1 MSAIVEDDSEQAT
14 RWRYFLRHMQGK
26 INQRT
31 IDPYDENEEGYR
43 CFILMAFHPSIT
55 DTVGVFH
62 LMR

>member
-1 MSAIVEDDSEQAT
+1 
-14 RWRYFLRHMQGK
+14 MQGK

-31 IDPYDENEEGYR
+31 IEPFDATEEGFR